1 MRNTILIVDD
11 MEINRAIL
19 AEGFSDVY
27 EIVEASNG
35 KEALEIINS
44 NNNIA
49 AVLLDL
55 IMPVMNGI
63 EVLTDMNRTG
73 KIVHIPV
80 FIITASDSETMLM
93 DTYNLGAVDVI

>member
-63 EVLTDMNRTG
+63 EVLT
-73 KIVHIPV
+73 IPPGYAD
-80 FIITASDSETMLM
+80 IL
-93 DTYNLGAVDVI
+93 N